1 MILRNALHLFSATTF
16 YHGVTQNSQFVL
28 FTLAGV
34 YGRLIIRWQGFDSR
48 LPKLKGRAEL

>member
-16 YHGVTQNSQFVL
+16 YHGVTQNLQFVL

-34 YGRLIIRWQGFDSR
+34 YGRLNI
-48 LPKLKGRAEL
+48 KLKGRAKL